1 MYDPHI
7 KAQVFEELP
16 QGYKLGIN
24 ENDDEIVNVE
34 AIIRGGQITYLLTST
49 PGNQSKICFKK

>member
-7 KAQVFEELP
+7 KAQIFSELP
-16 QGYKLGIN
+16 PGYKLGIN

-34 AIIRGGQITYLLTST
+34 AIVRGNQITYILTST
-49 PGNQSKICFKK
+49 PR